1 MSNISKKIFGDNI
14 IEYANYKGEK
24 GINESTFPQE
34 FFEIV
39 SLFAED
45 CNFCL
50 KRLYVHCN
58 RLFIEGQSRGK
69 SNFLMLRFGD
79 QRLVVANIQFIHQR
93 QGKMTQ
99 LYKILKKIRKKY
111 GLKPIKIE
119 SCQTEASRSWSI
131 KNGFILQ
138 EETQSY
144 IEKN

>member
-1 MSNISKKIFGDNI
+1 MSKISKNIFGDNHI
-14 IEYANYKGEK
+14 HYADYKGGE

-45 CNFCL
+45 CNYNL
-50 KRLYVHCN
+50 KSLYVHHN
-58 RLFIEGQSRGK
+58 RLFIEGQSRGER
-69 SNFLMLRFGD
+69 NVLMLRFGN

-111 GLKPIKIE
+111 GLKPIMIE
-119 SCQTEASRSWSI
+119 TCQTKASRCWSI
-131 KNGFILQ
+131 KNGLIPQ
-138 EETQSY
+138 EQTLSF
-144 IEKN
+144 IEKK